1 MPKTR
6 LHLLHLRIT
15 PNIMKKIAIALA
27 LILLAA
33 AVYTAI
39 TPYRVMQSMQT
50 AIKARDADTLNGH
63 IDFDAL
69 RTNIKA
75 QYFTA
80 SVSSSEGS
88 SGLTERLAQG
98 MAKRMVQGVQHTA
111 VNILVRPVT
120 VTAILRG
127 QEIPEL
133 QPIIGDTVIP
143 LDTQSPLADSR
154 TTYDSLSQF
163 SIWSNHHGSG
173 KQVRIILERQFLQ
186 WKVTNVKVY

>member
-1 MPKTR
+1 
-6 LHLLHLRIT
+6 
-15 PNIMKKIAIALA
+15 MKKIAIAL
-27 LILLAA
+27 ILVVT
-33 AVYTAI
+33 AVLLYTAVK
-39 TPYRVMQSMQT
+39 PYRVMQSIQV
-50 AIKARDADTLNGH
+50 AIRDKDADTLNSH

-80 SVSSSEGS
+80 SAPSSGGP

-111 VNILVRPVT
+111 VNVLVRPAT

-154 TTYDSLSQF
+154 STYDSLSQF
-163 SIWSNHHGSG
+163 SIWSNHHNSG
-173 KQVRIILERQFLQ
+173 KQVRIVLQRQALQ

>member
-1 MPKTR
+1 
-6 LHLLHLRIT
+6 
-15 PNIMKKIAIALA
+15 MKKIAIALA
-27 LILLAA
+27 LILLAV
-33 AVYTAI
+33 AVYTAV

-50 AIKARDADTLNGH
+50 AIKARDADTLNSH

-80 SVSSSEGS
+80 SAPGSGGS

-98 MAKRMVQGVQHTA
+98 MAKRIVQSVQNTA
-111 VNILVRPVT
+111 VDMLVRPAT
-120 VTAILRG
+120 VAAILRG

-133 QPIIGDTVIP
+133 QPIIGETVVP
-143 LDTQSPLADSR
+143 LDTQAPLANSR

-163 SIWSNHHGSG
+163 SIWSTHHSG
-173 KQVRIILERQFLQ
+173 KQVRIVLQRQGLQ
-186 WKVTNVKVY
+186 WKLTDVKVY